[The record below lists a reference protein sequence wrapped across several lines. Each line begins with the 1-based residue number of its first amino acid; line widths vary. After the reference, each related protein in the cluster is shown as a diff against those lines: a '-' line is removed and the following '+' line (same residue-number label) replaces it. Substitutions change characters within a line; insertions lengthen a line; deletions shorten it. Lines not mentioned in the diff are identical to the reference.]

1 MNDIPSKPLVHELS
15 SSANKPFTKKSLVV
29 LLTIVVAG
37 GLTGYLLSRAVS
49 RSAMVGGLQGGSVS
63 GGKVVVGAS
72 NAKNFKDSA
81 EGTLEAGGV
90 DGEGTHHLV
99 RPGGPSQNVYL
110 TSSVLDLNQF
120 VGKKVKVWGET
131 FAAQQAG
138 WFMDVG
144 KVEVEN

>member
-15 SSANKPFTKKSLVV
+15 SSASKTLTRKSLVV
-29 LLTIVVAG
+29 LLTIVFAG

-49 RSAMVGGLQGGSVS
+49 RNAIIGGSSGGSVS
-63 GGKVVVGAS
+63 GGKVVVGSS

-144 KVEVEN
+144 KLEVEN